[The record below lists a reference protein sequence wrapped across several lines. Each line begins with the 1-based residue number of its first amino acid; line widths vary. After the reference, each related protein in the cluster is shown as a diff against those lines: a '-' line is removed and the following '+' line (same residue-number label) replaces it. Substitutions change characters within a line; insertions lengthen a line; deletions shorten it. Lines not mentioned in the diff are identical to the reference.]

1 MRLDAYQAGRD
12 LADPGGAGPRFAL
25 PAGAA
30 VLARPDGYVAWIGGE
45 ASGPALTGAL
55 RRLLQ
60 APEQPEYTPQGS
72 NFSGQR
78 YQGVR

>member
-1 MRLDAYQAGRD
+1 VRLDAYQAGRD

-45 ASGPALTGAL
+45 ASGRPSPERSAGCF
-55 RRLLQ
+55 RH
-60 APEQPEYTPQGS
+60 PEQPRVHSAGK
-72 NFSGQR
+72 
-78 YQGVR
+78 